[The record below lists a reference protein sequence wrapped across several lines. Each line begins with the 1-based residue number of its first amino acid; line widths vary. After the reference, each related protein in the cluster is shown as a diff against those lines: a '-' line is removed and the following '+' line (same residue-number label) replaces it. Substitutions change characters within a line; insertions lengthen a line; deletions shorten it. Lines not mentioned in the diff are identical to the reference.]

1 MRLRQKTQMEP
12 MNKYIFASLIVFVV
26 TACGVK
32 GKPLPPLE
40 PAPIGKGEPSTLN
53 KKDEKKTNQKR

>member
-1 MRLRQKTQMEP
+1 
-12 MNKYIFASLIVFVV
+12 MNKALLATLIVFGI

-40 PAPIGKGEPSTLN
+40 PPSIGTGEPTYLN
-53 KKDEKKTNQKR
+53 KKDEKKNNQKR

>member
-1 MRLRQKTQMEP
+1 
-12 MNKYIFASLIVFVV
+12 MNKAILATIIVFGI

-40 PAPIGKGEPSTLN
+40 PPSIGTGEPVLN
-53 KKDEKKTNQKR
+53 KKDEKKNYQKR

>member
-1 MRLRQKTQMEP
+1 MDP
-12 MNKYIFASLIVFVV
+12 MNKAILVSAIVFLI

-40 PAPIGKGEPSTLN
+40 PPPIGTGEPAYFN
-53 KKDEKKTNQKR
+53 KKEVKKNNQKR

>member
-1 MRLRQKTQMEP
+1 
-12 MNKYIFASLIVFVV
+12 MNKVLFASLIIFAI

-40 PAPIGKGEPSTLN
+40 PPPIGTGEPTYLN

>member
-1 MRLRQKTQMEP
+1 MRLQKTQMEL
-12 MNKYIFASLIVFVV
+12 MNKVLLAIVITLGF

-40 PAPIGKGEPSTLN
+40 PPSIGTGEPTSLN
-53 KKDEKKTNQKR
+53 KKDEKKNYQKR

>member
-1 MRLRQKTQMEP
+1 
-12 MNKYIFASLIVFVV
+12 MNKALLATVIVFGI

-40 PAPIGKGEPSTLN
+40 PPPIGIGEPTHLN
-53 KKDEKKTNQKR
+53 KKDEKKNYQKR